1 MINEEASSA
10 VVALT
15 FEALKL
21 TEAEFAKAVKT
32 YLNNK
37 ADSPVSHG
45 KMKLKDLMQ
54 LDQGANMMEIKADC
68 IKGFE
73 RIAGKYNIDFAVM
86 KDKTKEPAVY
96 QVFFKGRDQD
106 VIAKAFNEFV
116 KKHEKQ
122 QDRVSFAQKLQ
133 KMKEKADILNAA
145 RVVKDKHRAMEKV
158 L

>member
-1 MINEEASSA
+1 MVNEEASTA
-10 VVALT
+10 VVVLSFA
-15 FEALKL
+15 AVKL
-21 TEAEFAKAVKT
+21 TETVLSKAFKA
-32 YLNNK
+32 YLK
-37 ADSPVSHG
+37 YIADAPPSHG

-86 KDKTKEPAVY
+86 KDKTKEPPVF

-122 QDRVSFAQKLQ
+122 KERVPFTQKLQ
-133 KMKEKADILNAA
+133 KMKEKADLLNAA
-145 RVVKDKHRAMEKV
+145 RAAKDKHCTMEKA